1 MKKVIALSLLSLALS
16 GCFKNPTHEIIELS
30 KDHWI
35 SHFSGDKTQEY
46 KECIQ
51 TKKFNP
57 KNQKSPTDTQEVC
70 RSISKPVYEEI
81 KNNFM
86 NGVIMKESGIVKQI
100 QPVDQLHPVKPQVV
114 NTDLK

>member
-16 GCFKNPTHEIIELS
+16 GCFKNPTYEVIELS

-57 KNQKSPTDTQEVC
+57 KNQNLLLILKKCVVQSIRLFMKKSRIT
-70 RSISKPVYEEI
+70 S
-81 KNNFM
+81 
-86 NGVIMKESGIVKQI
+86 
-100 QPVDQLHPVKPQVV
+100 
-114 NTDLK
+114 